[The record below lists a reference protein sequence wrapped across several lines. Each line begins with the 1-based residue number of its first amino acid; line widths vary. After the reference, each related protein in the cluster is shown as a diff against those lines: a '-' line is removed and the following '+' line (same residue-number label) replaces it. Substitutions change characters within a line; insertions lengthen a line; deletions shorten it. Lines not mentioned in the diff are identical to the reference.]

1 MIRLTRMRVASTL
14 LVAVVIAAVAGVIV
28 EFHLWGNDK
37 AVGTGIAHLPAPT
50 TALDIANRAAGQ
62 QRLVTSVHIAAVVTY
77 SLGGTTLKIN
87 QDLQYDHDAVY
98 EAIQALAATEE
109 ILQLPDGSCVRDGT
123 GPWKTQ
129 PVTGQTLTAA
139 DSGRMLRN
147 MVAPPYTNLQRDK
160 DTISADGRSLYVLSS
175 ESDGSD
181 LNNQL
186 PEVTLPAGSPAT
198 IDSVSIQVTIDK
210 ATLLLAT
217 EKMDIS
223 FHIGTA
229 LGHETLEGS
238 LDRFNEPS
246 HFPPDLPK
254 SCSHTTT

>member
-1 MIRLTRMRVASTL
+1 MKMRLVTTL
-14 LVAVVIAAVAGVIV
+14 FIALAVAGVSGVIV
-28 EFHLWGNDK
+28 EFHLWGSGK
-37 AVGTGIAHLPAPT
+37 TAGTGTAYYSAPT
-50 TALDIANRAAGQ
+50 TAIDIANRAAGQ

-87 QDLQYDHDAVY
+87 QDLQYDHDIVY
-98 EAIQALAATEE
+98 EAVHALAATEE
-109 ILQLPDGSCVRDGT
+109 VLQLPDGSCVRDGT

-129 PVTGQTLTAA
+129 PVTVQTLTAS
-139 DSGRMLRN
+139 DSGRMLRK

-160 DTISADGRSLYVLSS
+160 DTKSADGRSFYVLSS

-186 PEVTLPAGSPAT
+186 PEVTLPAGQKPA
-198 IDSVSIQVTIDK
+198 IDSVSIRVTIDK

-223 FHIGTA
+223 FHIGPS
-229 LGHETLEGS
+229 LGHETLEGTF
-238 LDRFNEPS
+238 DRFDEPAR
-246 HFPPDLPK
+246 FPPDLPK
-254 SCSHTTT
+254 TCSHTTT